1 MVALPIDPVEAGSV
15 YRKLPAH
22 VTILPWF
29 LLAQREW
36 SGLDQ
41 AIREEVLVESSPGN
55 MIGAERTMYGEY
67 NNVSVTR
74 MFGLNVFGVHA
85 LAGAIVRQHGAQY
98 DPTYMGINWHPH
110 VSDTT
115 DTAIKV
121 GEQVTLR
128 QLAVFDKNEA
138 SVKTVR
144 VTYEW

>member
-1 MVALPIDPVEAGSV
+1 MLALPIDPVEVGSV

-22 VTILPWF
+22 VTILSWF
-29 LLAQREW
+29 LLDQREW

-55 MIGAERTMYGEY
+55 
-67 NNVSVTR
+67 
-74 MFGLNVFGVHA
+74 NVFGVHA

-128 QLAVFDKNEA
+128 QLAMFDKNEA

-144 VTYEW
+144 ATYEW